1 MSNASQQEADRDE
14 VKLAVRGLLRQANSI
29 SLTHLNNPMIQ
40 HQFRS
45 EYLWLGKC
53 LVDDY
58 ENGILSK
65 NQVAR
70 YVRQERQSLIDQ
82 SKELAKYGIGF
93 VAGVGQFLGGT
104 GICLSSTV
112 LSFAGASWCSTMGAA
127 MMAHGGNNIYENSY
141 NMTGNLAQNYKGEYT
156 GTYGDGTGWLKK
168 QYQKYVKRLG
178 YSENEGNLIYGAVD
192 IGTSVYGLWNK
203 VKKVP
208 NANVPNARQ
217 LILFRSFAQ
226 DFEKGWRTMSGTA
239 LGAEGLANGITI
251 HDAIDPYLTRDK

>member
-1 MSNASQQEADRDE
+1 MNNASQQEADRDE

-45 EYLWLGKC
+45 EYKWLGKC

-82 SKELAKYGIGF
+82 TIEIGKYGIGLI
-93 VAGVGQFLGGT
+93 AGIGQLTAGYGLCIT
-104 GICLSSTV
+104 SSV
-112 LSFAGASWCSTMGAA
+112 FSFAGASWCSSVGVP

-141 NMTGNLAQNYKGEYT
+141 NITGNLDQNWNHRYT
-156 GTYGDGTGWLKK
+156 GEYGDGTGWLKK
-168 QYQKYVKRLG
+168 QYQKTAKRMG
-178 YSENEGNLIYGAVD
+178 YSDDEGNLAYAAVD
-192 IGTSVYGLWNK
+192 LATSAYGLKNTIK
-203 VKKVP
+203 PANNSNIP
-208 NANVPNARQ
+208 NTKQ
-217 LILFRSFAQ
+217 FKLFYYTKQ
-226 DFEKGWRTMSGTA
+226 DYSKGWKTMSSSA
-239 LGAEGLANGITI
+239 LGFEITSNTI
-251 HDAIDPYLTRDK
+251 TASDAIQPYINENK